1 MSSIELAIEEANS
14 QESPNYTQIAK
25 KYGVDC
31 SRLSRRC
38 RGKTGSTADGIENKS
53 LLNKEQEKA
62 LLNEINRLS
71 ARGTPPTVTIVR
83 SFTFNI
89 LGY

>member
-25 KYGVDC
+25 KYGVNC

-38 RGKTGSTADGIENKS
+38 RGKTGSTANGIKNKS

-71 ARGTPPTVTIVR
+71 ALGTLPTVSIVR
-83 SFTFNI
+83 VFAFNLYRI
-89 LGY
+89 